1 MRHSPA
7 TSAPVSAKLS
17 RHPRLS
23 KGRLW
28 VPGTL
33 STSCEQAVFVDHAA
47 DASVTPHVVS
57 LTIDRFG

>member
-23 KGRLW
+23 KIRLW
-28 VPGTL
+28 GPGTL
-33 STSCEQAVFVDHAA
+33 STSCDQAVFVDHAA
-47 DASVTPHVVS
+47 DASVSADVIS